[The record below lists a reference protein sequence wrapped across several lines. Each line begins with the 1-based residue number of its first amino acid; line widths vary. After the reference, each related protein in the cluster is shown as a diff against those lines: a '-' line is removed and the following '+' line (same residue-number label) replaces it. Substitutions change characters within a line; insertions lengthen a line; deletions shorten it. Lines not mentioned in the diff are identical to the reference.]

1 MIWVHNK
8 LLAFRPYFIFIEW
21 TKVVVLPGFGSL
33 PLYTVAVFFFQ
44 EIARESLV
52 NKASSLAYNF
62 MLAVFPGI
70 IFLFTLIPYIPIDN
84 FQEQLMEFAQ
94 LVMPE
99 SAFSAAE
106 STLTDIVNNQNSGL
120 LSVVFIMATFFSS
133 NGVASLMR
141 AFNKSSLVIES
152 RSWGR
157 RRLIAI
163 GLSLMIVLALTVGM
177 TIFTAAGYVIGY
189 LRENIEVNAAFWS
202 FVVTASRWLI
212 LFGIYFLTVSMLYK
226 FGPASAR
233 KWRFFSPGATLATI
247 LAIVVFSGFAY
258 YINQFGAFNKL
269 YGSIGTLIVIMIWL
283 YLNSLILLIG
293 FELNAAIALSKQSI
307 KIVRPRS
314 MNTFRTSKLNEQSAI
329 EKTESEP
336 SKG

>member
-1 MIWVHNK
+1 MLWVHNR
-8 LLAFRPYFIFIEW
+8 LLRFRPYFTFVEW

-62 MLAVFPGI
+62 MLAIFPGI

-84 FQEQLMEFAQ
+84 FQEQLLDFAE
-94 LVMPE
+94 LLMPE
-99 SAFSAAE
+99 SAFLVAE
-106 STLTDIVNNQNSGL
+106 STLTDIIKNQNSGL
-120 LSVVFIMATFFSS
+120 LSVVFILATFFSS

-177 TIFTAAGYVIGY
+177 TTFTAAGYIIGY
-189 LRENIEVNAAFWS
+189 LRENIEFNAAFWS
-202 FVVTASRWLI
+202 FVITASRWLI

-233 KWRFFSPGATLATI
+233 KWKFFSPGATLATI
-247 LAIVVFSGFAY
+247 LAVVVFSGFAF

-283 YLNSLILLIG
+283 YLNSLILLVG

-314 MNTFRTSKLNEQSAI
+314 MNTFRVREADEERFV
-329 EKTESEP
+329 EKTEN
-336 SKG
+336 